1 MQGFGSRDSGPYLFY
16 NKTNSV
22 VKYNILQEK
31 DSGFR
36 RFFLEIQ
43 PHYLQKK
50 SYICSTM
57 TTSTHPKDYS
67 LLEAIQKGNNA
78 AFDTL
83 FHRYYQVLCNYG
95 NRFVDLEDAEEIVQD
110 SLLWIWENREI
121 LIVNVSVSSFLFTM
135 VYRRA
140 LNRIKHNQ
148 RTLRVLTQLHED
160 MQEVLHDVDFYQI
173 QELMSKIDEAVT
185 ALPDT
190 YRETFIMHR
199 FQRMS
204 YKKIAETLGVSN
216 QTVAYRIQQA
226 LKLLRL
232 DLKDF
237 LFLLLLFYLRK

>member
-1 MQGFGSRDSGPYLFY
+1 MKNIVISDVFFRITASLFA
-16 NKTNSV
+16 
-22 VKYNILQEK
+22 EK
-31 DSGFR
+31 N
-36 RFFLEIQ
+36 
-43 PHYLQKK
+43 
-50 SYICSTM
+50 YICGSM
-57 TTSTHPKDYS
+57 TTNIPQKDNS

-78 AFDTL
+78 AFDIL

-121 LIVNVSVSSFLFTM
+121 LIINVSVSSFLFTM

-148 RTLRVLTQLHED
+148 TAQRILTQLHED
-160 MQEVLHDVDFYQI
+160 IQEVLYDVDFCQI
-173 QELMSKIDEAVT
+173 QELTDKINEAVT

-190 YRETFIMHR
+190 YKETFIMHR

-204 YKKIAETLGVSN
+204 YKKIAETLEVSN

-226 LKLLRL
+226 LKILRL

-237 LFLLLLFYLRK
+237 LFLLLLFYFRK